1 MALDILY
8 SKIETDYFFHTEDDW
23 QFIKANMIEF
33 CMDRMEQDSRIHN
46 IFLFDKKNLK
56 QQRRVKKSS
65 YSGLNFTPSLRRL
78 RDYKLVGSYAE
89 LT

>member
-56 QQRRVKKSS
+56 Q
-65 YSGLNFTPSLRRL
+65 
-78 RDYKLVGSYAE
+78 
-89 LT
+89 